1 MSSAMRVR
9 SQYPPATKG
18 ANRER
23 EKEGGRKRGHTHVA
37 KRTVR
42 CAYATYT
49 VRGDSFAS
57 GFRHG
62 NGHAVIGSLTD
73 PTKQRPERYRSPDI
87 EELIVT

>member
-1 MSSAMRVR
+1 M
-9 SQYPPATKG
+9 
-18 ANRER
+18 
-23 EKEGGRKRGHTHVA
+23 A

>member
-18 ANRER
+18 ANTER
-23 EKEGGRKRGHTHVA
+23 ERKRGHTHVA
-37 KRTVR
+37 KRTAR